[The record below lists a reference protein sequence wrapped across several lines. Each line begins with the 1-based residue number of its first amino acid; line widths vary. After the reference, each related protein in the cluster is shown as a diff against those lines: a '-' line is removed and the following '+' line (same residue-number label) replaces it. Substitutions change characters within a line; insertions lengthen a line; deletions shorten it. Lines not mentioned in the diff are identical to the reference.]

1 MEKSVE
7 GAGDHWELNI
17 IKTKSKVCPFPS
29 NVTDIDLVVLKLLG
43 ENITKLWL
51 TSPPKDYLASQLV
64 PGNHLDVFHSS
75 AIFDPRYPHRSLNN
89 S

>member
-17 IKTKSKVCPFPS
+17 FKTKSKVCPFPS
-29 NVTDIDLVVLKLLG
+29 NVTAIDLVVLKLLG

-51 TSPPKDYLASQLV
+51 TYPQKITWLLSLFLV
-64 PGNHLDVFHSS
+64 ITWMYSTHLPFLTLDTHT
-75 AIFDPRYPHRSLNN
+75 DL
-89 S
+89 